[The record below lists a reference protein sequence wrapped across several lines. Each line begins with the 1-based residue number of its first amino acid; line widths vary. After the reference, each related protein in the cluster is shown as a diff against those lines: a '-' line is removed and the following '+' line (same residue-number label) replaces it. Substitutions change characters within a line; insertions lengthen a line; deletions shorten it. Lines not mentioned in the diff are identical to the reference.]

1 MKVLIELPSW
11 LGDSA
16 MATPAI
22 ENLVHY
28 YNNVEVT
35 LIGSATSIQLLRH
48 HPKVIEVFILEKNF
62 SNFYKTIKHLGDF
75 NLFVSFR
82 GSWRSKIMKFW
93 ISSKKKYQFNK
104 NKYID
109 GHQVEKYNQFIN
121 TILNISTR
129 PAKLTLYSEAK
140 AITKNSNIKILGIN
154 PGASYGSAKRWYPE
168 KFAEVAKEFS
178 SNYDIVILGGS
189 GEKVIAS
196 DIEKKLINE
205 GVTNFQNLAN
215 KTTIDELVNQINNL
229 DLLITGDSGPMHLAA
244 AFQIPTIAIFGPTKD
259 NETSQWLNEKS
270 LIVKKHLECQPCMR
284 RSCPLGHHNCMKL
297 VESSEVIEAVKALEL
312 N

>member
-1 MKVLIELPSW
+1 MKILIELPSW

-22 ENLVHY
+22 ENLVNY
-28 YNNVEVT
+28 YKNVEVT

-48 HPKVIEVFILEKNF
+48 HPKVTKSFVLEKNF
-62 SNFYKTIKHLGDF
+62 SNFYKTTKHLGNF
-75 NLFVSFR
+75 NLFISFR
-82 GSWRSKIMKFW
+82 GSWRSKILKFL
-93 ISSKKKYQFNK
+93 ISSEKKHQFNK
-104 NKYID
+104 KIYTD

-121 TILNISTR
+121 TILNIGTR
-129 PAKLTLYSEAK
+129 PAKLTLYSRAK
-140 AITKNSNIKILGIN
+140 TKNSNIKVLGIN

-168 KFAEVAKEFS
+168 KFAEVARELS
-178 SNYDIVILGGS
+178 INYDIVILGGD
-189 GEKVIAS
+189 GEKEIAT
-196 DIEKKLINE
+196 DIEKSLIIE

-215 KTTIDELVNQINNL
+215 KTTIDELVSQINNL

-244 AFQIPTIAIFGPTKD
+244 AFQIPTVAIFGPTKD
-259 NETSQWLNEKS
+259 NETAQWLNEKS
-270 LIVKKHLECQPCMR
+270 LVVKKNLECQPCMR

-297 VESSEVIEAVKALEL
+297 VESSEVIEAIKALKL